1 MLIYGKNKTLLSG
14 NLYSANMKIK
24 IQFSINCDSH
34 KLRIEHGNN
43 GYIYIFLA
51 VRGMTFQ
58 IFSQLDIKK

>member
-1 MLIYGKNKTLLSG
+1 
-14 NLYSANMKIK
+14 MKIK

>member
-1 MLIYGKNKTLLSG
+1 MLIYGKKKSG